1 MSAVADLM
9 RELINRGMDA
19 AEAAALV
26 ARAGAEMSTPTR
38 SKAAA
43 RTARW
48 RENKASQSVTERHA
62 VTVPETKSEPS
73 PTVTERHKASQRDG
87 AHISKKE
94 IDRATTSR
102 ASRLPE
108 GWKPSDEDVA
118 YALAKGMHLARVAP
132 VAEKFKNHWLSKSGK
147 NATAINWHL
156 KWCTWV
162 MNEIEWNGAKANRPG
177 QLPLTPAGNR
187 WPDGIT

>member
-1 MSAVADLM
+1 MSAVAELT
-9 RELINRGMDA
+9 RALINAGMDV

-26 ARAGAEMSTPTR
+26 ARAGAEMATPTR
-38 SKAAA
+38 SKAAT

-48 RENKASQSVTERHA
+48 RENKASQSVTERHS
-62 VTVPETKSEPS
+62 VTMPEAPCETS
-73 PTVTERHKASQRDG
+73 PTVTKRHKASQRDD

-94 IDRATTSR
+94 IDRAR

-108 GWKPSDEDVA
+108 DWKPSEADTA
-118 YALAKGMHLARVAP
+118 YAITKGVHLSRIPV

-147 NATAINWHL
+147 NAIAINWHL

-162 MNEIEWNGAKANRPG
+162 MNEIEWNGAKANRKG
-177 QLPLTPAGNR
+177 QLPLTPAGNP

>member
-1 MSAVADLM
+1 MSAVA
-9 RELINRGMDA
+9 ELTRALIDGGMDV

-26 ARAGAEMSTPTR
+26 ARAGAEMATPTR

-48 RENKASQSVTERHA
+48 RENKASQSVTKRHA
-62 VTVPETKSEPS
+62 VTAPEATAEAS
-73 PTVTERHKASQRDG
+73 PTVTERHKPSQRDG

-94 IDRATTSR
+94 IDRGR

-118 YALAKGMHLARVAP
+118 YALAKGMHLPRVAP
-132 VAEKFKNHWLSKSGK
+132 VAEKFRNHWLSKSGK

-177 QLPLTPAGNR
+177 QLPLTPAGNP